1 VDLYAA
7 DRKFSEYYNVLEQ
20 ILGILLRL
28 IKEFKLQHQHE
39 YDGMRK
45 EWLCKRCQTMST
57 KLRVLEHLL
66 LRDTY
71 TQESLPALQKIR
83 SVIIA
88 FRLFR
93 SPLCVLLAHRN
104 FKSSVHSLHE
114 FHFVPIFSS
123 PCSSPNAM
131 RLNASCY
138 SSGRTLQLSSLKL

>member
-1 VDLYAA
+1 MHCKVVFFFGDLLSLCFLV
-7 DRKFSEYYNVLEQ
+7 RHLF
-20 ILGILLRL
+20 GIDFLLV
-28 IKEFKLQHQHE
+28 
-39 YDGMRK
+39 
-45 EWLCKRCQTMST
+45 C
-57 KLRVLEHLL
+57 RVLEHLL

-93 SPLCVLLAHRN
+93 SHLCVLLAHRN

-123 PCSSPNAM
+123 PCSSPDAM
-131 RLNASCY
+131 HLNASCY